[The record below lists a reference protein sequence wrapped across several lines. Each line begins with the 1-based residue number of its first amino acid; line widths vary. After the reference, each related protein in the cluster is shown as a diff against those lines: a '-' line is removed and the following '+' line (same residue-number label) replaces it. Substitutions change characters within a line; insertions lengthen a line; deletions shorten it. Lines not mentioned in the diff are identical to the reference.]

1 MESVQIL
8 STINTEENIPHDWLV
23 FPLLRQKVLVGIFGW
38 IFGVV
43 FGSLLFALM
52 APIMI
57 PHNYLVGVASAIFTT
72 IILGIVLFVAV
83 GSLWQLLVDILRLR
97 HAGEHVIIITPE
109 DFVKQEGK
117 KIIHVPL
124 EHVRHVTA
132 RGTLPPDRSSATA
145 RLDARPPTVGENIG
159 GLFMGRR
166 AAESGRRSIT
176 RRRMRTPT
184 TLAFID
190 GRTDSEVVV
199 VNDKAYGDPFSIA
212 ALLKQYASRR
222 QESL

>member
-8 STINTEENIPHDWLV
+8 SVVNTEENIPHDWLV
-23 FPLLRQKVLVGIFGW
+23 FPLLRQKVLIGIFGW

-57 PHNYLVGVASAIFTT
+57 PHNYLAGIASAIFTT

-83 GSLWQLLVDILRLR
+83 GSLWQLIVDIIRLR
-97 HAGEHVIIITPE
+97 HAEEHVIIITPE

-124 EHVRHVTA
+124 EHVKHVTA
-132 RGTLPPDRSSATA
+132 RGTPP
-145 RLDARPPTVGENIG
+145 PPIGQNLG
-159 GLFMGRR
+159 GLFIGRR
-166 AAESGRRSIT
+166 AAESGPRGPT
-176 RRRMRTPT
+176 RRRMPTPT
-184 TLAFID
+184 SLAFID
-190 GRTDSEVVV
+190 SRTDSEVVV
-199 VNDKAYGDPFSIA
+199 VNDKSYGDPFSIA